1 MLSKIV
7 LLLLICSA
15 NCFSLKPI
23 KKFLESKEIEVTQS
37 KIADCGDGES
47 AFHMTN
53 AVLLPDPMLFPGNV
67 SLTATI
73 KVLEDLPDDLK
84 MKVTLK
90 KTFPPINVPCV
101 NNFGS
106 W

>member
-7 LLLLICSA
+7 LLLLICSG

-23 KKFLESKEIEVTQS
+23 QKFLESEEIGVTQS
-37 KIADCGDGES
+37 EISDCGDGTP

-53 AVLLPDPMLFPGNV
+53 AKLLPDPILFPGNV

-73 KVLEDLPDDLK
+73 KVLQDLPDDLK

-90 KTFPPINVPCV
+90 KAYPPVNVPCV